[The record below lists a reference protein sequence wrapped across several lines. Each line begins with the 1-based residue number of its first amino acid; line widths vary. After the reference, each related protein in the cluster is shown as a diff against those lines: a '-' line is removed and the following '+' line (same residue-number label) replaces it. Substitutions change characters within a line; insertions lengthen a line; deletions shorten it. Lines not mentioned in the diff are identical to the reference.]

1 MKLDHLVLLASN
13 LADSTRHYGIIL
25 PVLGFEKSRD
35 GVWINSDGIAIDLRA
50 AEDAQAYKRY
60 APGLNHFAVSA
71 GSQVEFEQIVS
82 DLSAAGIDVPAV
94 QMFGDAQAVFIPDPD
109 GLRIEIGWEPVT
121 G

>member
-13 LADSTRHYGIIL
+13 LADSVRHYDIVL
-25 PVLGFEKSRD
+25 PRLGFEKSRD
-35 GVWINSDGIAIDLRA
+35 WVWVNLDGIAVDLRA

-60 APGLNHFAVSA
+60 APGLNHFAFSA
-71 GSQVEFEQIVS
+71 RSQGEFEQMVS

-94 QMFGDAQAVFIPDPD
+94 QMFGDAMAVFIPDPD
-109 GLRIEIGWEPVT
+109 GLRIEIGWDPVT

>member
-60 APGLNHFAVSA
+60 APGLNHFPFQLARKWNSNR
-71 GSQVEFEQIVS
+71 SCRTC
-82 DLSAAGIDVPAV
+82 
-94 QMFGDAQAVFIPDPD
+94 
-109 GLRIEIGWEPVT
+109 LRPE
-121 G
+121 